1 MDVGIAEEHAVA
13 LASGLATGGAK
24 PVYGVYSTFYQRC
37 YDQLSQDLC
46 VNNSPA
52 TILTF
57 CASVYGMNDI
67 THIGFFDIPM
77 IANIPNLVYLAPTCK
92 EEYLQCLTGQ

>member
-1 MDVGIAEEHAVA
+1 MTSYH
-13 LASGLATGGAK
+13 
-24 PVYGVYSTFYQRC
+24 
-37 YDQLSQDLC
+37 QDLC

-92 EEYLQCLTGQ
+92 EEYFAMLDWGSRAERPPGSDSCNLQQVWQLPADRLMRITAH